1 MKFYNRNGMLYV
13 RKNGMRI
20 STKLLDTV
28 ENRKLFES
36 YAKNDEF
43 FKKFDVKEN
52 DVPTI
57 LDLCEE
63 ILKEKEATLKKT
75 SLKAYNSLYHSRIVP
90 YFDKILV
97 TEFKPKDVFEW
108 YKTIQDKRTIITCEA
123 MLKPAFERAILF
135 EHIESSPF
143 IIKRPKTNSEY
154 TIMPFTIDEINKII
168 EISPNRIK
176 NLIAVAF
183 YSGMRIGEVIGLK
196 WEDIDFLDKTISVKR
211 TITSGIEQSP
221 KTKSSERVIDMI
233 TQCENH
239 LLAQRKF
246 TGLGEY
252 VFLSVNLKPYNSSS
266 SLAYTWK
273 RILKEADIKYRS
285 IYQLRHSFASNMLSN
300 GENELWVAQM
310 MGHKSSNT
318 TRTKYS
324 KYLKVNRHK
333 KVTFLDTM
341 DTKLAQFC

>member
-1 MKFYNRNGMLYV
+1 MKFYTRNGILYV
-13 RKNGMRI
+13 RKNRMRI
-20 STKLLDTV
+20 STKLTDTK

-36 YAKNDEF
+36 YAKNDKF
-43 FKKFDVKEN
+43 FEKFDVKKDN
-52 DVPTI
+52 APTI

-63 ILKEKEATLKKT
+63 VLNEKSTYLKKT

-90 YFDKILV
+90 YFDNILV

-108 YKTIQDKRTIITCEA
+108 YKTIHDKRTIVTCEA
-123 MLKPAFERAILF
+123 ILKPAFEKAILY
-135 EHIESSPF
+135 EYIETSPF

-154 TIMPFTIDEINKII
+154 TIMPFSISEINKII
-168 EISPNRIK
+168 EISPNRVK
-176 NLIAVAF
+176 NLIAIAF
-183 YSGMRIGEVIGLK
+183 YSGMRTGEVIGLK
-196 WEDIDFLDKTISVKR
+196 WEDINFLDKTISVQR
-211 TITSGIEQSP
+211 TITSGIEQTP
-221 KTKSSERVIDMI
+221 KTKSSCRVIDMI

-239 LLAQRKF
+239 LLEQRKF

-252 VFLSVNLKPYNSSS
+252 IFLSSDLKPYRASS
-266 SLAYTWK
+266 SLNYTWK
-273 RILKEADIKYRS
+273 KILKEANIEYRS

-324 KYLKVNRHK
+324 KYLRVTRNK
-333 KVTFLDTM
+333 KITFLDSI
-341 DTKLAQFC
+341 DTKIAQSF

>member
-1 MKFYNRNGMLYV
+1 MKFYNRNGILYV
-13 RKNGMRI
+13 RKNGTRI
-20 STKLLDTV
+20 STKLKDTK

-43 FKKFDVKEN
+43 FEKFDVKEN

-63 ILKEKEATLKKT
+63 ILKEKEITLKKT

-97 TEFKPKDVFEW
+97 TDFKAKDVFDW

-123 MLKPAFERAILF
+123 ILKPAFERAILF
-135 EHIESSPF
+135 EYIESSPF

-154 TIMPFTIDEINKII
+154 TIMPFTVDEIKKII
-168 EISPNRIK
+168 EISPTRVK
-176 NLIAVAF
+176 NLIAVSF

-196 WEDIDFLDKTISVKR
+196 WEDIDFINKTISVSR

-252 VFLSVNLKPYNSSS
+252 VFLNINLKPYNSSS
-266 SLAYTWK
+266 SLAYTWQ
-273 RILKEADIKYRS
+273 RILKEANIKYRS

-310 MGHKSSNT
+310 MGHKSSST

-324 KYLKVNRHK
+324 KYLKVDRNK
-333 KVTFLDTM
+333 KTTFLDTI
-341 DTKLAQFC
+341 DTKLAQ